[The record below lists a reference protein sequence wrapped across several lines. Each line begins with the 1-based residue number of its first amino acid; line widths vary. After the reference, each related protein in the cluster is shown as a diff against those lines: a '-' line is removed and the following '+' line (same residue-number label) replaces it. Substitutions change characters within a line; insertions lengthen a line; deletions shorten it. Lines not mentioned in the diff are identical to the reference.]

1 MRVYSTEKDQL
12 TAILSRSY
20 SETADVSAVVTKIIE
35 RVQKDGDQA
44 LYQLIEEID
53 QVSLSSLAVTEAE
66 IEAAKSAVSTELLE
80 VMTQAKEN
88 ILAFHKKQ
96 VRQGFVSTEPNGAVM
111 GQRISPLA
119 RVGVYV
125 PGGTAAYP
133 STVLMDV
140 LPAKIAGVKK
150 IVMITPTDHEGNV
163 PAAILAAA
171 SIAGVDDVYKVGGAH
186 GVAALAYGTETIP
199 KVDKIVGPGNIYVA
213 TAKKMVYGE
222 VDIDMIAGPSD
233 VLIVA
238 DHTAN
243 PRWVAADLLAQAEH
257 DKLAQAILVTTEEDL
272 IDDVQAEIAHQ
283 LATLPRRAIAEAA
296 IETNGKIILVKDLAE
311 GLSIANQIAPEHLE
325 LAVAEPFAL
334 LGKVENAGSVFLGHH
349 TPEVLGDYFA
359 GPNHTL
365 PTEGT
370 ARFYSPL
377 SVDDFVKKSSYLYY
391 TEEAMREAAHAVE
404 LFAETEELMG
414 HARSMKVRRGEEA

>member
-1 MRVYSTEKDQL
+1 MARKQ
-12 TAILSRSY
+12 
-20 SETADVSAVVTKIIE
+20 SETKDVSTVVAQIIA
-35 RVQKDGDQA
+35 RVQQQGDQA
-44 LYQLIEEID
+44 LFQLIEEID
-53 QVSLSSLAVTEAE
+53 QVTLSSLTVSPGE
-66 IEAAKSAVSTELLE
+66 IDAAAQAVSPELLE
-80 VMTQAKEN
+80 VMEQAKEN
-88 ILAFHKKQ
+88 ILAFHQKQ
-96 VRQGFVSTEPNGAVM
+96 VQQGFVLTKENGVVM
-111 GQRISPLA
+111 GQRVLPLA
-119 RVGVYV
+119 KVGVYV

-150 IVMITPTDHEGNV
+150 IVMITPTDSQGKV

-171 SIAGVDDVYKVGGAH
+171 SVAGVDEIYKVGGAH

-233 VLIVA
+233 VLIIA
-238 DHTAN
+238 DASAN
-243 PRWVAADLLAQAEH
+243 PRWLAADLLAQAEH
-257 DKLAQAILVTTEEDL
+257 DPLAQAILVTTEAALIEEVQVELDL
-272 IDDVQAEIAHQ
+272 Q
-283 LATLPRRAIAEAA
+283 LKQLPRKDIAAA
-296 IETNGKIILVKDLAE
+296 ALESSGKLILVKDLTEA
-311 GLSIANQIAPEHLE
+311 LTIANQIAPEHLE
-325 LAVAEPFAL
+325 LAVADPFAL
-334 LGKVENAGSVFLGHH
+334 LGQVENAGSVFLGHH

-377 SVDDFVKKSSYLYY
+377 SVDDFIKKSSYLYY
-391 TEEAMREAAHAVE
+391 PEAAMKAAGPAVA
-404 LFAETEELMG
+404 LFAETEDLIG
-414 HARSMKVRRGEEA
+414 HARSINVRREGDK

>member
-1 MRVYSTEKDQL
+1 MRIFSTQKDTIETIVARKQ
-12 TAILSRSY
+12 
-20 SETADVSAVVTKIIE
+20 SETKDVSTVVAQIIAS
-35 RVQKDGDQA
+35 VQQQGDQA
-44 LYQLIEEID
+44 LFQLIEEID
-53 QVSLSSLAVTEAE
+53 QVSLTSLTVSLEEVETAVQ
-66 IEAAKSAVSTELLE
+66 AVSPELLE
-80 VMTQAKEN
+80 VMEQAKEN
-88 ILAFHKKQ
+88 ILAFHQKQ
-96 VRQGFVSTEPNGAVM
+96 VQQGFVLTKENGVVM
-111 GQRISPLA
+111 GQRVLPLA
-119 RVGVYV
+119 KVGVYV

-150 IVMITPTDHEGNV
+150 IVMITPTDSQGKV

-171 SIAGVDDVYKVGGAH
+171 SVAGVDEIYKVGGAH

-233 VLIVA
+233 VLIIA
-238 DHTAN
+238 DASAN
-243 PRWVAADLLAQAEH
+243 PRWLAADLLAQAEH
-257 DKLAQAILVTTEEDL
+257 DILAQAILVTTEAALIEEVQVELDL
-272 IDDVQAEIAHQ
+272 Q
-283 LATLPRRAIAEAA
+283 LKELPRKDIAAA
-296 IETNGKIILVKDLAE
+296 ALESSGKLILVKDLTEA
-311 GLSIANQIAPEHLE
+311 LTIANKIAPEHLE
-325 LAVAEPFAL
+325 LAVADPFAL
-334 LGKVENAGSVFLGHH
+334 LGQVENAGSVFLGHH

-377 SVDDFVKKSSYLYY
+377 SVDDFIKKSSYLYY
-391 TEEAMREAAHAVE
+391 PEAAMKAAGPAIA
-404 LFAETEELMG
+404 LFAETEDLIG
-414 HARSMKVRRGEEA
+414 HARSINVRREGEK

>member
-1 MRVYSTEKDQL
+1 MRIFSTQKDTIETIVARKQ
-12 TAILSRSY
+12 
-20 SETADVSAVVTKIIE
+20 SETKDVSTVVAQIID
-35 RVQKDGDQA
+35 RVQQQGDQA
-44 LYQLIEEID
+44 LFQLIEEID
-53 QVSLSSLAVTEAE
+53 QVTLSSLTVSLEEVETAVQ
-66 IEAAKSAVSTELLE
+66 AVSPELLE
-80 VMTQAKEN
+80 VMEQAKEN
-88 ILAFHKKQ
+88 ILAFHQKQ
-96 VRQGFVSTEPNGAVM
+96 VQQGFVLTKENGVVM
-111 GQRISPLA
+111 GQRVLPLA
-119 RVGVYV
+119 KVGVYV

-150 IVMITPTDHEGNV
+150 IVMITPTDSQGKV

-171 SIAGVDDVYKVGGAH
+171 SVAGVDEIYKVGGAH

-233 VLIVA
+233 VLIIA
-238 DHTAN
+238 DASAN
-243 PRWVAADLLAQAEH
+243 PRWLAADLLAQAEH
-257 DKLAQAILVTTEEDL
+257 DILAQAILVTTEAALIEQLQVELDL
-272 IDDVQAEIAHQ
+272 Q
-283 LATLPRRAIAEAA
+283 LKQLPRKDIAAA
-296 IETNGKIILVKDLAE
+296 ALESSGKLILVKDLTEA
-311 GLSIANQIAPEHLE
+311 LTIANQIAPEHLE
-325 LAVAEPFAL
+325 LAVADPFAL
-334 LGKVENAGSVFLGHH
+334 LGQVENAGSVFLGHH

-377 SVDDFVKKSSYLYY
+377 SVDDFIKKSSYLYY
-391 TEEAMREAAHAVE
+391 PEAAMKAAGPAVA
-404 LFAETEELMG
+404 LFAETEDLIG
-414 HARSMKVRRGEEA
+414 HARSINVRREGEK

>member
-1 MRVYSTEKDQL
+1 MKVYSTQKDQL
-12 TAILSRSY
+12 ADILARKY

-35 RVQKDGDQA
+35 RVRTDGDQA

-53 QVSLSSLAVTEAE
+53 HVTLDSLAVSQAE
-66 IEAAKSAVSTELLE
+66 MDAALKTVSPELLA
-80 VMTQAKEN
+80 VMEQAKEN
-88 ILAFHKKQ
+88 ILSFHQKQ
-96 VRQGFVSTEPNGAVM
+96 VRQGFVSTEESGVVM
-111 GQRISPLA
+111 GQRILPLA

-140 LPAKIAGVKK
+140 LPAKIAGVPK
-150 IVMITPTDHEGNV
+150 IVMMTPTDDAGNV

-171 SIAGVDDVYKVGGAH
+171 SIAGVDEIYKVGGAH

-233 VLIVA
+233 VLIVV
-238 DHTAN
+238 DQSAN
-243 PRWVAADLLAQAEH
+243 PRWIAADLLAQAEH
-257 DKLAQAILVTTEEDL
+257 DKLAQAILVTTEEAL
-272 IDDVQAEIAHQ
+272 IEKVQAEVDQQ
-283 LATLPRRAIAEAA
+283 LAELPRQEIAAAA
-296 IETNGKIILVKDLAE
+296 IDTNGKIILVKDLAE
-311 GLSIANQIAPEHLE
+311 AIAIANQVAPEHLE
-325 LAVAEPFAL
+325 LSVAEPFAL

-377 SVDDFVKKSSYLYY
+377 SVDDFIKKSSYLYY
-391 TEEAMREAAHAVE
+391 TEEAMKAVGPAVE
-404 LFAETEELMG
+404 LFAETEDLVG
-414 HARSMKVRRGEEA
+414 HARSMKVRRGENE

>member
-20 SETADVSAVVTKIIE
+20 SETADVSAVVTKIIA

-53 QVSLSSLAVTEAE
+53 QVTLSSLAVTEAE

-96 VRQGFVSTEPNGAVM
+96 VRQGFVSTEPNGVVM

-171 SIAGVDDVYKVGGAH
+171 SIAGVDNVYKVGGAH

-238 DHTAN
+238 DHTVN

-272 IDDVQAEIAHQ
+272 IDDVQAEIAQQ

>member
-1 MRVYSTEKDQL
+1 MRIFSTQKDTIETIVARKQ
-12 TAILSRSY
+12 
-20 SETADVSAVVTKIIE
+20 SETKDVSTVVAQIIA
-35 RVQKDGDQA
+35 RVQQQGDQA
-44 LYQLIEEID
+44 LFQLIEEID
-53 QVSLSSLAVTEAE
+53 QVTLSSLTVSPGEIDAAVH
-66 IEAAKSAVSTELLE
+66 AVSPELLN
-80 VMTQAKEN
+80 VMEQAKEN
-88 ILAFHKKQ
+88 ILAFHQKQ
-96 VRQGFVSTEPNGAVM
+96 VQQGFVLTKENGVVM
-111 GQRISPLA
+111 GQRVLPLA
-119 RVGVYV
+119 KVGVYV

-150 IVMITPTDHEGNV
+150 IVMITPTDSQGKV

-171 SIAGVDDVYKVGGAH
+171 SVAGVDEIYKVGGAH

-233 VLIVA
+233 VLILA
-238 DHTAN
+238 DASAN
-243 PRWVAADLLAQAEH
+243 PRWLAADLLAQAEH
-257 DKLAQAILVTTEEDL
+257 DPLAQAILVTTEAALIEQVQVELDL
-272 IDDVQAEIAHQ
+272 QLKELPRKEIA
-283 LATLPRRAIAEAA
+283 AA
-296 IETNGKIILVKDLAE
+296 ALESSGKLILVKDLTEA
-311 GLSIANQIAPEHLE
+311 LTIANQIAPEHLE
-325 LAVAEPFAL
+325 LAVADPFAL
-334 LGKVENAGSVFLGHH
+334 LGQVENAGSVFLGHH

-377 SVDDFVKKSSYLYY
+377 SVDDFIKKSSYLYY
-391 TEEAMREAAHAVE
+391 PEAAMKAAGPAVA
-404 LFAETEELMG
+404 LFAETEDLIG
-414 HARSMKVRRGEEA
+414 HARSINVRREGEK

>member
-1 MRVYSTEKDQL
+1 MRIFSTQKNTIETIVARKQ
-12 TAILSRSY
+12 
-20 SETADVSAVVTKIIE
+20 SETKDVSTIVAQIIA
-35 RVQKDGDQA
+35 RVQQQGDQA
-44 LYQLIEEID
+44 LFQLIEEID
-53 QVSLSSLAVTEAE
+53 QVTLSSLTVSPGEIDAAVH
-66 IEAAKSAVSTELLE
+66 AVSPELLN
-80 VMTQAKEN
+80 VMEQAKEN
-88 ILAFHKKQ
+88 ILAFHQKQ
-96 VRQGFVSTEPNGAVM
+96 VQQGFVLTKENGVVM
-111 GQRISPLA
+111 GQRVLPLA
-119 RVGVYV
+119 KVGVYV

-150 IVMITPTDHEGNV
+150 IVMITPTDSQGKV

-171 SIAGVDDVYKVGGAH
+171 SVAGVDEIYKVGGAH

-233 VLIVA
+233 VLILA
-238 DHTAN
+238 DASAN
-243 PRWVAADLLAQAEH
+243 PRWLSADLLAQAEH
-257 DKLAQAILVTTEEDL
+257 DPLAQAILVTTEAAL
-272 IDDVQAEIAHQ
+272 IEEVQAELELQ
-283 LATLPRRAIAEAA
+283 LKQLPRKDIAAA
-296 IETNGKIILVKDLAE
+296 ALESSGKLILVKDLTEA
-311 GLSIANQIAPEHLE
+311 LTIANQIAPEHLE
-325 LAVAEPFAL
+325 LAVADPFAL
-334 LGKVENAGSVFLGHH
+334 LGQVENAGSVFLGHH

-377 SVDDFVKKSSYLYY
+377 SVDDFIKKSSYLYY
-391 TEEAMREAAHAVE
+391 PEAAMKAAGPAVA
-404 LFAETEELMG
+404 LFAETEDLIG
-414 HARSMKVRRGEEA
+414 HARSINVRREGEK